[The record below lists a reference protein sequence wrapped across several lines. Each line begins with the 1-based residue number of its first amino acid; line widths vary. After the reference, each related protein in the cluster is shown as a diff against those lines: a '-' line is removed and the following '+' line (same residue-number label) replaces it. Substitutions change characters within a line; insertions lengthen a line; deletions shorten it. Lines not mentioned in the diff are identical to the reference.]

1 MRTTLKLLR
10 FLKPFVKEILLSILL
25 GVATIAAG
33 IGMLGTS
40 AYLIASAAM
49 HPSIAEL
56 QVAIVGVR
64 FFGISRAGFRY
75 LERLVSHSVNLR
87 VLSHLR
93 EWFYRQ
99 VESAPPAELYTK
111 KVGDLLDRVMGDLE
125 TLENFY
131 VRVISPVVVALV
143 TGIGVSLFIGGYA
156 VELGMI
162 LAAGLFITGFILPL
176 ETILV
181 TYKTAREMT
190 DARSGLSSRLVETL
204 QGLEDL
210 QTYGMQTIWFDE
222 IKKES
227 RKSGEIQLKLALLS
241 GINSGL
247 SLAILNLIILGV
259 LWTAIP
265 MVDGGSISGVTLA
278 VITLLA
284 MASFESTATLP
295 QAAQNLNASL
305 ESARRLFSISGSS
318 QSNRVIST
326 EKIITT
332 PRSIRLEEVNFRYAQ
347 DQAFQLLGIN
357 LFLEQGKKVALIGPS
372 GAGKTSLMNL
382 LLRFW
387 SPDEGKMYF
396 DNIESTRINPYVSRA
411 FFGVISQK
419 TYLFS
424 ASLRDNLLLAN
435 PNATEAELHQV
446 LRLADLYER
455 VNKLPQGLDTW
466 VGDQGLRLS
475 GGERQRVAIA
485 RALLQDRPFLLL
497 DEPDI
502 HLDPFTGNKIMK
514 TIFDVFQHCGIFF
527 ITHDFSHMEQ
537 MDEIILL
544 GLGRII
550 ERGNHKSMLLDGG
563 NYAALNALKNQWIA
577 K

>member
-40 AYLIASAAM
+40 AYLIASAAL

-326 EKIITT
+326 EKFITT

-502 HLDPFTGNKIMK
+502 HMDPFTGNKIMK

>member
-33 IGMLGTS
+33 IGMLGIS
-40 AYLIASAAM
+40 AYLIASAAL

-326 EKIITT
+326 EKFITT

-502 HLDPFTGNKIMK
+502 HMDPFTGNKIMK